1 MLVDSNIHS
10 LWAYK
15 YGKINEIKRF
25 GIKDE
30 NGENIVEIY
39 LKQFNIYVIPNSKL
53 FKTDQTI
60 SNLNKNFGEYD
71 EK

>member
-10 LWAYK
+10 FWAYK
-15 YGKINEIKRF
+15 YGNINEIKRF

-39 LKQFNIYVIPNSKL
+39 LK
-53 FKTDQTI
+53 
-60 SNLNKNFGEYD
+60 
-71 EK
+71 

>member
-10 LWAYK
+10 FWAYK
-15 YGKINEIKRF
+15 YGNINEIKRF

-39 LKQFNIYVIPNSKL
+39 LKQFNIYAIPNSKL

-60 SNLNKNFGEYD
+60 SNLNRNFGEYD